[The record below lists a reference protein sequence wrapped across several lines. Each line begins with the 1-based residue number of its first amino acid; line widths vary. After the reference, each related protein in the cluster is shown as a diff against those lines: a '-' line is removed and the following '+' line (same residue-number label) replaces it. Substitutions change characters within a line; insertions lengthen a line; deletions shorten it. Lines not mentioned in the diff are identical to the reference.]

1 MGLTG
6 ACWLRFKPKGEVK
19 NTQAS
24 ISDFDA
30 ILPAFEGIDT
40 VVHMSHDAD
49 YEALDMSGTHNVLEA
64 CRQCG
69 VKRIIYGSSGDTM
82 VGYGTRSAS
91 LCDPP

>member
-1 MGLTG
+1 MSPLSFTTEVGW
-6 ACWLRFKPKGEVK
+6 APDSWRRFKPKGEVK

-49 YEALDMSGTHNVLEA
+49 YEALDMSGTHN
-64 CRQCG
+64 
-69 VKRIIYGSSGDTM
+69 
-82 VGYGTRSAS
+82 AS
-91 LCDPP
+91 

>member
-1 MGLTG
+1 M
-6 ACWLRFKPKGEVK
+6 
-19 NTQAS
+19 
-24 ISDFDA
+24 
-30 ILPAFEGIDT
+30 
-40 VVHMSHDAD
+40 HMSHDAD

-91 LCDPP
+91 LCHPPQNLREAAARRVRR